1 MSQQY
6 LDYLKEHVNN
16 VGRAL
21 WWMIDHHIIEDK
33 DSTLIQDFIDA
44 VPEHDLSKYG
54 SEEFDAYDDYF
65 YGKEGLDED
74 DIAVVDGA
82 FDYAWLHH
90 IHHNPHH
97 WQYWVLM
104 EDEGKVKPLRMP
116 SRYIYE
122 MIADWWSFSFKSGNL
137 YEIFDW
143 YDDHENKMTLH
154 EDTRFQVGLILAR
167 IRYELDSE
175 KAEKEKKNGNDHD
188 ASNSTE

>member
-1 MSQQY
+1 MSQAY

-16 VGRAL
+16 VGHAL

-33 DSTLIQDFIDA
+33 DGTLIQDFIDA

-65 YGKEGLDED
+65 YGKEGLDDD
-74 DIAVVDGA
+74 DISVVDSA

-90 IHHNPHH
+90 IHCNPHH

-104 EDEGKVKPLRMP
+104 EDEGKVKPLQMP

-122 MIADWWSFSFKSGNL
+122 MIADWWSFSFRSGNL

-154 EDTRFQVGLILAR
+154 EDTKHQVELILAR

-175 KAEKEKKNGNDHD
+175 KAEKENENGENHD
-188 ASNSTE
+188 AGNGAG

>member
-6 LDYLKEHVNN
+6 LDYLREHVNN
-16 VGRAL
+16 VGHAL
-21 WWMIDHHIIEDK
+21 WWMIDHHIIEETDGSLVQ
-33 DSTLIQDFIDA
+33 DLISA
-44 VPEHDLSKYG
+44 VPEHDLSKY
-54 SEEFDAYDDYF
+54 SYEEFDAYDDYF
-65 YGKEGLDED
+65 YGKKGLDED
-74 DIAVVDGA
+74 DIAIVDNA

-97 WQYWVLM
+97 WQHWVLM

-154 EDTRFQVGLILAR
+154 EDTKMQVGLILAQ

-175 KAEKEKKNGNDHD
+175 KEKRNGDNHD
-188 ASNSTE
+188 AGNGAE